1 MNQTHSYYEGNSK
14 DLQSPKNERKSPNS
28 LLCNN
33 VYRSFINNH
42 PNLEIIQLSLNWWMD
57 KIVVDPYNEILL
69 TIKETIDTYNNIDEF
84 KHMTIFYTDIVNG
97 MTINTASSYE
107 L

>member
-1 MNQTHSYYEGNSK
+1 
-14 DLQSPKNERKSPNS
+14 
-28 LLCNN
+28 
-33 VYRSFINNH
+33 
-42 PNLEIIQLSLNWWMD
+42 MD

-97 MTINTASSYE
+97 ITINTASSYE